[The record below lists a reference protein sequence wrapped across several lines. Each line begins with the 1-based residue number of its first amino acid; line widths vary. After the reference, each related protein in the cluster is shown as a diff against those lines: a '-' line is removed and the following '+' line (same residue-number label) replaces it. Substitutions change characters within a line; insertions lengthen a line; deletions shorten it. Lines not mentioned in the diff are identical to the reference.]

1 MNAKKNGIAVAGTVI
16 VDKINEIAAYP
27 APGELTQIKSLQTAI
42 GGCVPN
48 VALDLKKICPDLPVR
63 AIGRMGSDEEAAY
76 VRSALEAG
84 GVDTAGL
91 HEAPGERTSFTE
103 VMSIPGGQR
112 TFFTYAGAGGNFG
125 IDDMDYG
132 DILPQM
138 LHLGYFLLLQK
149 VDDGDGLRILQDAKE
164 KGIRTS
170 IDLVSENSD
179 RYSVVVPC
187 LPWTDYLII
196 NELEAGKLTQMEP
209 NNENLEAIARKLK
222 AMGVREKVI
231 IHKPDLAV
239 CLTGEALTVL
249 PSYALPEGYIKGTTG
264 AGDAFCAGAL
274 LGIYYGWTDEEI
286 LSFASGCAV
295 MALGS
300 PDATSGLREETEI
313 KDFCKQFTRQRSTL

>member
-76 VRSALEAG
+76 VRNTLEAG
-84 GVDTAGL
+84 GVDTQGL

-187 LPWTDYLII
+187 LPYTDYLII
-196 NELEAGKLTQMEP
+196 NELEAGKLAQLEP
-209 NNENLEAIARKLK
+209 ANENLEAIARKLK
-222 AMGVREKVI
+222 TMGVREKVI

-239 CLTGEALTVL
+239 CLTGETLTVL

-274 LGIYYGWTDEEI
+274 LGIYNGWTDEEI